1 MTSALSHTPEAYPS
15 RSMARYTGIRLDPD
29 PSRVVARLFVPGL
42 EDVGP
47 QGSRAGAVVDRIL
60 KLDES
65 LVEPTLADIDQR
77 FSARHRN
84 LAAIFEENAAKVITV
99 LDPSVHLSPA
109 RRKLLG
115 AYFTHEYAIEGASLS
130 NPSIVLHPDDG
141 QGPDARFIMSV
152 RGIGEGHKSSIGFRT
167 GTVTAAGHVQLDDPS
182 PFAQTAVGVP
192 GRNYRSVYH
201 AKLDLLGDD
210 FEHVHQLLAL
220 LPAEFDEVEL
230 GQAISTMNADHSV
243 HRLSPAIANHAINLS
258 HWSYQ
263 VQFPEETEIS
273 ERVLWPQAPPE
284 YHGMEDARFV
294 RFVDD
299 DGGVTYY
306 ATYTAFDRGNIS
318 LQLLQTRDFRS
329 FESAPMAGAAAVG
342 KGLALFP
349 RKVQGRYMALTRAD
363 RETNGVAS
371 SDDIRHWSAFEMLQ
385 VPQEHWEVLQL
396 GNCGSP
402 IETEHGWLVLTHGVG
417 PMRTYALGALLLDL
431 EVPQRVLARS
441 IEPILFPDD
450 LHRDGYVPNVVYS
463 CGGFAH
469 GDHLVLPFGIADQRI
484 SVATFSIRELVDAL
498 QETDEPHD

>member
-1 MTSALSHTPEAYPS
+1 MSGSL
-15 RSMARYTGIRLDPD
+15 ARFTGIRLDPD

-47 QGSRAGAVVDRIL
+47 QGSRAGSVIDRIL
-60 KLDES
+60 RLDEA
-65 LVEPTLADIDQR
+65 LIEPTLADIDER
-77 FSARHRN
+77 FADRHRD
-84 LAAIFEENAAKVITV
+84 LSAMFEANAEKVITV
-99 LDPSVHLSPA
+99 IDPAIALSPA
-109 RRKLLG
+109 RRRLLG
-115 AYFTHEYAIEGASLS
+115 AYFTHEYSIEGASLS
-130 NPSIVLHPDDG
+130 NPSIVLHPESPTG
-141 QGPDARFIMSV
+141 GDARFIMSV

-167 GTVTAAGHVQLDDPS
+167 GTVTQSGAVVLDKQS
-182 PFAQTAVGVP
+182 PFAQTAASTP
-192 GRNYRSVYH
+192 GRHYRSVYH

-210 FEHVHQLLAL
+210 FEYVHQLLAM

-230 GQAISTMNADHSV
+230 SEAITALSANHST
-243 HRLSPAIANHAINLS
+243 HRPSPAMVNHAINLS

-263 VQFPEETEIS
+263 VEFPEETDIS

-294 RFVDD
+294 RFVDEE
-299 DGGVTYY
+299 GTVTYY

-318 LQLLQTRDFRS
+318 LQLLQTTDFRRFAS
-329 FESAPMAGAAAVG
+329 SPMAGAAAVG

-371 SDDIRHWSAFEMLQ
+371 SDDIRHWASFESLQ

-402 IETEHGWLVLTHGVG
+402 IETDQGWLVLTHGVG

-431 EVPQRVLARS
+431 ERPHRVLARS
-441 IEPILFPDD
+441 VEPILFPDD
-450 LHRDGYVPNVVYS
+450 VHRDGYVPNVVYS
-463 CGGFAH
+463 CGGLAH

-484 SVATFSIRELVDAL
+484 SIVTFSIAELIDSMDPTA
-498 QETDEPHD
+498 P